1 MTVTRRLG
9 GYTLNDETTDL
20 APINAK
26 QRAAIVAL
34 LTTGDV
40 SKAAQAAGVSRESL
54 YRWLRDPRFK
64 AELRQAEGDAM
75 RGLARRLAG
84 LGDLAADA
92 MKDALDPGQPI
103 GIRLRAADL
112 VLTRGPA
119 LFELVNLVDR
129 LERLEA
135 RL

>member
-1 MTVTRRLG
+1 MNEDL
-9 GYTLNDETTDL
+9 TL
-20 APINAK
+20 NAK

-40 SKAAQAAGVSRESL
+40 TKAATAAGVSRESL

-84 LGDLAADA
+84 LGDLAADVLRDA
-92 MKDALDPGQPI
+92 MDPKSPI
-103 GIRLRAADL
+103 GIRLRATDL
-112 VLTRGPA
+112 YLSRGPA
-119 LFELVNLVDR
+119 LLELVNVQDR
-129 LERLEA
+129 LDALERSAMTLEA

>member
-1 MTVTRRLG
+1 MNDDL
-9 GYTLNDETTDL
+9 TL
-20 APINAK
+20 NAK

-40 SKAAQAAGVSRESL
+40 TKAATAAGVSRESL

-84 LGDLAADA
+84 LGDLAADSLS
-92 MKDALDPGQPI
+92 DALDPGQPI

>member
-1 MTVTRRLG
+1 MNEDL
-9 GYTLNDETTDL
+9 TL
-20 APINAK
+20 NAK

-40 SKAAQAAGVSRESL
+40 TKAATAAGVSRESL

-84 LGDLAADA
+84 LGDLAADVLRDA
-92 MKDALDPGQPI
+92 MDPKSPI
-103 GIRLRAADL
+103 GIRLRATDL
-112 VLTRGPA
+112 YVSRGPA
-119 LFELVNLVDR
+119 LLELVNVQDR
-129 LERLEA
+129 LDALERSAMNLEA